1 MSKWNAC
8 HSLQPLSIKLWC
20 GMGGGSKQVQD
31 KGVIFM
37 TEEAFFSNQN
47 FLRVKKKKSIVFKE
61 TLKAKELYHILPLSR

>member
-1 MSKWNAC
+1 
-8 HSLQPLSIKLWC
+8 
-20 GMGGGSKQVQD
+20 MGGGSKQVQD